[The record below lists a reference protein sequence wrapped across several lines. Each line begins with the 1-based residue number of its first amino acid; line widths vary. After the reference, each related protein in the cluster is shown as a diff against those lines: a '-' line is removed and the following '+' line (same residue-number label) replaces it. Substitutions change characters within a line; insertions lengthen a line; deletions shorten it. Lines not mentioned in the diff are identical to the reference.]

1 MSNSDKKVQNQWID
15 PGQNPGG
22 SQWTF
27 PEQNPGGPQWTC
39 PVQNQWIDPGQNPE
53 GSQLTYMLYA
63 YMPQQYIQVPI
74 HPQHQQFIYAAPNG
88 VWNPTPMQPSPYGAV
103 LLVGGGG
110 YNTYAPAAG
119 LQTSAAPQPQQNIYS
134 QQPFFAQGG
143 ISYARGLGGQYQ
155 PMVYQPQQT
164 MPQPQQVVP
173 QQQFVPPQQQQ
184 IAVTQPPP
192 SLAKREKKI
201 LQFINPNTG
210 RSIFNNGVS
219 QSAATRIPAPPP
231 PPPAHWI
238 PAPPPTPPAPWI
250 PAPPPPPPSPCIPAT
265 PPPPPAHWIPA
276 PPPTPPASTPAA
288 PPATRKKHTYRCFPV
303 TPPPPPAHWIP
314 APPPTPP
321 APWIPAP
328 PPHPPSAWIPAP
340 PPPPFV
346 GAPKELNAG
355 PGTSAGEDKHSES
368 SAVKQ
373 DDSKH
378 SHPPPSTATTIPQHP
393 PPSMANSGP
402 TGHHPP
408 PQTNMPPPQK
418 WYQYDREFLIQLQFD
433 KMSTI
438 KPENLPEPSYIKSS
452 VSQSQQHGGPGGPG
466 GRGMGKHAST
476 SKKPVRRIN
485 IPSSSQKVELHK
497 SKNAWKPAVAT
508 KKKTEEQEANEI
520 EELKKKVRAILNKLT
535 PQKFEVLVKQFQEL
549 PIVTKETME
558 SSMELVFEKAVGE
571 PAFSVAYAQMCHH
584 LSQREIPVEG
594 GEKVKFRTILIR
606 RVQKEFDKDYMK
618 DVDLALKKKSVNMEL
633 SKDER
638 DKAKHEF
645 EMQER
650 KARQRSLGNIRFIG
664 ELYNLQ
670 LLTVNDMHDCVN
682 KLITKTDKESLEG
695 LCQLITTVGS
705 QFEKETN
712 LIMLNQKEGKIS
724 KENQRK
730 KYPSVRPI
738 TDYFNKMHDII
749 NKKATSSRVRFLMQD
764 VIDLRKASWKKRRE
778 EAGPKKIDQIHEDMK
793 KEQLSAELNSM
804 NTRGMPQQR
813 RTGGRKWSQRKY

>member
-1 MSNSDKKVQNQWID
+1 
-15 PGQNPGG
+15 
-22 SQWTF
+22 
-27 PEQNPGGPQWTC
+27 
-39 PVQNQWIDPGQNPE
+39 
-53 GSQLTYMLYA
+53 
-63 YMPQQYIQVPI
+63 MPQQYIQVPI

-219 QSAATRIPAPPP
+219 QSAATRIPAP
-231 PPPAHWI
+231 
-238 PAPPPTPPAPWI
+238 
-250 PAPPPPPPSPCIPAT
+250 
-265 PPPPPAHWIPA
+265 
-276 PPPTPPASTPAA
+276 
-288 PPATRKKHTYRCFPV
+288 
-303 TPPPPPAHWIP
+303 PPPPPAHWIP

>member
-53 GSQLTYMLYA
+53 GSQWTYMLYA

-219 QSAATRIPAPPP
+219 QSAAT
-231 PPPAHWI
+231 
-238 PAPPPTPPAPWI
+238 TPLAGG
-250 PAPPPPPPSPCIPAT
+250 
-265 PPPPPAHWIPA
+265 
-276 PPPTPPASTPAA
+276 
-288 PPATRKKHTYRCFPV
+288 
-303 TPPPPPAHWIP
+303 
-314 APPPTPP
+314 
-321 APWIPAP
+321 
-328 PPHPPSAWIPAP
+328 
-340 PPPPFV
+340 PPPFV

>member
-1 MSNSDKKVQNQWID
+1 M
-15 PGQNPGG
+15 
-22 SQWTF
+22 
-27 PEQNPGGPQWTC
+27 
-39 PVQNQWIDPGQNPE
+39 
-53 GSQLTYMLYA
+53 TYMLYA

-74 HPQHQQFIYAAPNG
+74 HPQHQQFIYAAPNC

-250 PAPPPPPPSPCIPAT
+250 PAPPP
-265 PPPPPAHWIPA
+265 
-276 PPPTPPASTPAA
+276 
-288 PPATRKKHTYRCFPV
+288 
-303 TPPPPPAHWIP
+303 
-314 APPPTPP
+314 
-321 APWIPAP
+321 
-328 PPHPPSAWIPAP
+328 HPPSAWIPAP

-355 PGTSAGEDKHSES
+355 PGTSAGEDKHSEY

-402 TGHHPP
+402 TGHHPH

-433 KMSTI
+433 KVSTI

-466 GRGMGKHAST
+466 GRGMGKRAST

-508 KKKTEEQEANEI
+508 KKKTEEQEAN
-520 EELKKKVRAILNKLT
+520 
-535 PQKFEVLVKQFQEL
+535 
-549 PIVTKETME
+549 
-558 SSMELVFEKAVGE
+558 
-571 PAFSVAYAQMCHH
+571 
-584 LSQREIPVEG
+584 
-594 GEKVKFRTILIR
+594 
-606 RVQKEFDKDYMK
+606 
-618 DVDLALKKKSVNMEL
+618 
-633 SKDER
+633 
-638 DKAKHEF
+638 
-645 EMQER
+645 
-650 KARQRSLGNIRFIG
+650 
-664 ELYNLQ
+664 
-670 LLTVNDMHDCVN
+670 
-682 KLITKTDKESLEG
+682 
-695 LCQLITTVGS
+695 
-705 QFEKETN
+705 
-712 LIMLNQKEGKIS
+712 
-724 KENQRK
+724 
-730 KYPSVRPI
+730 
-738 TDYFNKMHDII
+738 
-749 NKKATSSRVRFLMQD
+749 
-764 VIDLRKASWKKRRE
+764 
-778 EAGPKKIDQIHEDMK
+778 
-793 KEQLSAELNSM
+793 
-804 NTRGMPQQR
+804 
-813 RTGGRKWSQRKY
+813 

>member
-39 PVQNQWIDPGQNPE
+39 PVQNQWIDPGQNPG

-250 PAPPPPPPSPCIPAT
+250 PAPPPL
-265 PPPPPAHWIPA
+265 
-276 PPPTPPASTPAA
+276 
-288 PPATRKKHTYRCFPV
+288 
-303 TPPPPPAHWIP
+303 
-314 APPPTPP
+314 
-321 APWIPAP
+321 
-328 PPHPPSAWIPAP
+328 PPSAWIPAP

-738 TDYFNKMHDII
+738 TDYFNKMHNII

>member
-1 MSNSDKKVQNQWID
+1 M
-15 PGQNPGG
+15 
-22 SQWTF
+22 
-27 PEQNPGGPQWTC
+27 
-39 PVQNQWIDPGQNPE
+39 
-53 GSQLTYMLYA
+53 
-63 YMPQQYIQVPI
+63 
-74 HPQHQQFIYAAPNG
+74 
-88 VWNPTPMQPSPYGAV
+88 
-103 LLVGGGG
+103 
-110 YNTYAPAAG
+110 
-119 LQTSAAPQPQQNIYS
+119 
-134 QQPFFAQGG
+134 
-143 ISYARGLGGQYQ
+143 
-155 PMVYQPQQT
+155 

-173 QQQFVPPQQQQ
+173 QQQVVPPQQQQ

-250 PAPPPPPPSPCIPAT
+250 PAPPP
-265 PPPPPAHWIPA
+265 
-276 PPPTPPASTPAA
+276 
-288 PPATRKKHTYRCFPV
+288 
-303 TPPPPPAHWIP
+303 
-314 APPPTPP
+314 
-321 APWIPAP
+321 
-328 PPHPPSAWIPAP
+328 HPPSAWIPAP
-340 PPPPFV
+340 PPHPFV

-535 PQKFEVLVKQFQEL
+535 PQKF
-549 PIVTKETME
+549 
-558 SSMELVFEKAVGE
+558 
-571 PAFSVAYAQMCHH
+571 
-584 LSQREIPVEG
+584 
-594 GEKVKFRTILIR
+594 
-606 RVQKEFDKDYMK
+606 
-618 DVDLALKKKSVNMEL
+618 
-633 SKDER
+633 
-638 DKAKHEF
+638 
-645 EMQER
+645 
-650 KARQRSLGNIRFIG
+650 
-664 ELYNLQ
+664 
-670 LLTVNDMHDCVN
+670 
-682 KLITKTDKESLEG
+682 
-695 LCQLITTVGS
+695 
-705 QFEKETN
+705 
-712 LIMLNQKEGKIS
+712 
-724 KENQRK
+724 
-730 KYPSVRPI
+730 
-738 TDYFNKMHDII
+738 
-749 NKKATSSRVRFLMQD
+749 
-764 VIDLRKASWKKRRE
+764 
-778 EAGPKKIDQIHEDMK
+778 
-793 KEQLSAELNSM
+793 
-804 NTRGMPQQR
+804 
-813 RTGGRKWSQRKY
+813 

>member
-219 QSAATRIPAPPP
+219 QSAATRIPAP
-231 PPPAHWI
+231 
-238 PAPPPTPPAPWI
+238 
-250 PAPPPPPPSPCIPAT
+250 
-265 PPPPPAHWIPA
+265 
-276 PPPTPPASTPAA
+276 
-288 PPATRKKHTYRCFPV
+288 
-303 TPPPPPAHWIP
+303 PPPPPAHWIP